1 MVEISHQKNELD
13 VKSRKDIAISLLS
26 LRNYM
31 SDSRQYFMHEKADT
45 QPITK
50 IDAAIAAI
58 DAAIDHL
65 QEDFCTEENS

>member
-1 MVEISHQKNELD
+1 
-13 VKSRKDIAISLLS
+13 
-26 LRNYM
+26 M